1 MNRVSMIDL
10 QANLMQKAFA
20 AGRMDDARAH
30 CKIFTEL
37 ARKRAKSFLNAG
49 TGCAAGLVEPTTQ
62 ARQHPIHG
70 GLKGGDMGFKE
81 QYKHPKW
88 QKRRLEVLEKSG
100 FTCTCCGSDET
111 QLHVHHRQYFKG
123 RMIWEYADDELE
135 VLCETC
141 HQDAHQVTDA
151 LKTLLSTLP
160 VDGMREVAALI
171 AGYRANVAGPAVSD
185 GCGPIYNDL
194 YMSEPHAFLAGNLAA
209 AATQI
214 GMFELE
220 ELTSQTQIASHGGRI
235 DVLVPPINVAFG
247 TKPAGG
253 GFA

>member
-1 MNRVSMIDL
+1 MIDL

-20 AGRMDDARAH
+20 AGRMDDARDH

-37 ARKRAKSFLNAG
+37 ARERAKSFLNAG
-49 TGCAAGLVEPTTQ
+49 TGCAAGLVDPPRKHAST
-62 ARQHPIHG
+62 PIHG
-70 GLKGGDMGFKE
+70 GLKVVDMEFKD

-88 QKRRLEVLEKSG
+88 QKRRLDALEKSE

-185 GCGPIYNDL
+185 GCGPLYNDL
-194 YMSEPHAFLAGNLAA
+194 YMSDPDSFIAGNLAA
-209 AATQI
+209 VATQL
-214 GMFELE
+214 GMFALE
-220 ELTSQTQIASHGGRI
+220 DLTSQTRIASHGGRI
-235 DVLVPPINVAFG
+235 DVLVQPRKAFG
-247 TKPAGG
+247 GDL
-253 GFA
+253 